1 MKRDVNDCGQVC
13 RNAGE
18 MGRKKNQ
25 QLSDCISM
33 NTSQRNPCKQNAY
46 ESHLKNR
53 ISAMWDNMNEMSEK
67 SVCNAIPRCYNGGER
82 NSVKPSH

>member
-1 MKRDVNDCGQVC
+1 MT
-13 RNAGE
+13 AGRCAE
-18 MGRKKNQ
+18 MRGRWGVKKNQ
-25 QLSDCISM
+25 QLLDCISM

-67 SVCNAIPRCYNGGER
+67 SVCNAIPRCYNSGER